1 MIRRLWWLPILIA
14 VHSGPSLGEVPAKE
28 EENVFSAEWD
38 GILRDW
44 SEHDSHP
51 ESGELVWHL
60 RGRNRSAL
68 YRIEANSAAKSEITE
83 SSETARVR
91 FMPDGL
97 QFDGY
102 AVPALQ
108 LGRMD
113 LPDSDTWS
121 MDRGF
126 RTALVTG
133 KIEEDAAAHEAVP
146 YVIHID
152 PRQELHLWTKQ
163 PEGTSCRVVWPVGT
177 AGPLL
182 LFDSTKAARLP
193 MLWGLAEAMRLSLH
207 PSWLL
212 SRNKIGKTAR
222 ILEARPLLLGRPC
235 VAVEFPIKL
244 SSTEI
249 TARLVLEPSRKHQV
263 VRATFRKDD
272 GVRLSQY
279 DLAYDQD
286 EDDVWWLKSVTV
298 VQFNGFGDPYDELL
312 MVRTDKKALSASEAR
327 LAPGPAGPGTWVIDQ
342 VAGRQ
347 YVVEKTE
354 QERAVP
360 LAEAASQLTP
370 AKRGS
375 HWIDKP
381 ARPLWQKVAVKFLT
395 WPWVLLT
402 VAVVYVGF
410 AVIKLRKRVEQF
422 PKNENSGLGMSATD

>member
-1 MIRRLWWLPILIA
+1 VA
-14 VHSGPSLGEVPAKE
+14 DEPAKE
-28 EENVFSAEWD
+28 EGNALSAEWD
-38 GILRDW
+38 GILHDW
-44 SEHDSHP
+44 SDHDKNP
-51 ESGELVWHL
+51 KFGELVWQL
-60 RGRNRSAL
+60 QGRNRSAK
-68 YRIEANSAAKSEITE
+68 YTNEPKTPPVTPTNKKTAP
-83 SSETARVR
+83 ARVR
-91 FMPDGL
+91 FVPDGL
-97 QFDGY
+97 RFEGY

-126 RTALVTG
+126 RTALITG
-133 KIEEDAAAHEAVP
+133 KIEEDATAHEPLP

-152 PRQELHLWTKQ
+152 PQQELHLWTKQ
-163 PEGTSCRVVWPVGT
+163 PRGTPCRVVWPVGT

-182 LFDSTKAARLP
+182 LLDSTKSARLP
-193 MLWGLAEAMRLSLH
+193 MLWGLAEAMRLSLR

-212 SRNKIGKTAR
+212 PKDDIGKTAR
-222 ILEARPLLLGRPC
+222 ILEARPLMMGRPC
-235 VAVEFPIKL
+235 IAVEFPIHL
-244 SSTEI
+244 ISTEI
-249 TARLVLEPSRKHQV
+249 TVRLVLDPSRKHQV

-286 EDDVWWLKSVTV
+286 ADNVWWPKSVTV
-298 VQFNGFGDPYDELL
+298 VQFNGFGDPYDELV
-312 MVRTDKKALSASEAR
+312 MVRTEKKALSESEAR

-347 YVVEKTE
+347 YVVEKTA

-381 ARPLWQKVAVKFLT
+381 ARPLWQNAAIKFLT

-402 VAVVYVGF
+402 VAVVYAGF
-410 AVIKLRKRVEQF
+410 AVIKLRKCEERF
-422 PKNENSGLGMSATD
+422 PKKITPN